1 MVRRV
6 FLIVSLVSVLA
17 FSFSFSFKSGAFKN
31 IDAREAY
38 RLQQKGAVLID
49 VRTKKEFER
58 GHAKGAVH
66 IPIYEEKHGK
76 AEFNKDFVAQV
87 EYLVKDD
94 YEKPI
99 VLICRSGHR
108 SATAAELLSKNGFS
122 EVYNVLHG
130 FLTPGGWLYY
140 KLPAER

>member
-6 FLIVSLVSVLA
+6 FLTIIVLSGLAFA
-17 FSFSFSFKSGAFKN
+17 FSFKGDSFKN
-31 IDAREAY
+31 IDAKEAY
-38 RLQQKGAVLID
+38 KLQQNGAVLID

-58 GHAKGAVH
+58 GHAKGAIH
-66 IPIYEEKHGK
+66 IPIYEDKSGK
-76 AEFNKDFVAQV
+76 AEFNQNFVAQV
-87 EYLVKDD
+87 EYLVKDN

-108 SATAAELLSKNGFS
+108 SATAAEILSKSGFS

-130 FLTPGGWLYY
+130 FLTPGGWLYN